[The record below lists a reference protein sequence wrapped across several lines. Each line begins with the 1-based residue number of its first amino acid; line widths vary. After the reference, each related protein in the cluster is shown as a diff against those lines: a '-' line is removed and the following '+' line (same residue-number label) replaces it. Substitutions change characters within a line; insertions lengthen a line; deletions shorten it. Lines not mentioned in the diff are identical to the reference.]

1 MEGRSGIMPQG
12 EHPFKKGGPDP
23 FDRTTDCL
31 GPKDKERRKKLND
44 LLEPQFS
51 EWKLI
56 HNQIVSNLT
65 EASILLIIDAS
76 GTISEVRTNIMLI
89 TITFF
94 SMI

>member
-44 LLEPQFS
+44 LLEP
-51 EWKLI
+51 E
-56 HNQIVSNLT
+56 
-65 EASILLIIDAS
+65 IDIA
-76 GTISEVRTNIMLI
+76 EEDNDDDKPQK
-89 TITFF
+89 
-94 SMI
+94 